1 MVLPLRG
8 FEPESDRVVG
18 SRAKR
23 VFRGQVTF
31 PSMGLSIEVSGSICE
46 FNVTCILRLL

>member
-1 MVLPLRG
+1 MVLLLYG
-8 FEPESDRVVG
+8 FEPERDRVIG
-18 SRAKR
+18 SQAKR

-31 PSMGLSIEVSGSICE
+31 PSMGLSIEVSRSICE